1 MVYRLSVNKVI
12 FKNKKSIKNIILI
25 LVVHREKASIWKF

>member
-1 MVYRLSVNKVI
+1 MVYRLYINKVI
-12 FKNKKSIKNIILI
+12 FKNKKMVKIILI